1 MADVQVFIIVS
12 MLFYMSK
19 VFPDESYIFRLFL
32 LKSNDFLMI
41 KKNFLSS
48 DVMQYF
54 LLKTSS
60 LNTIMRKLT
69 DKFNLKDI
77 LQSLAGVTL

>member
-19 VFPDESYIFRLFL
+19 VFPDKSYIFKLFL

-48 DVMQYF
+48 DEMQYF

>member
-19 VFPDESYIFRLFL
+19 VFHDESYIFRLFL